1 MMRTG
6 LVVGASGGIGAACA
20 VALGPSVD
28 RIVLAGPTTGRL
40 AEVAG
45 RVGDRATTVTADI
58 TRPDDREA
66 VARAV
71 VADGSTLAWAIV
83 ASGVPLREP
92 FGATDPDAIER
103 TIQVDLVAPI
113 LLVRRLS
120 DVAWAERASLVLIG
134 SISASRAL
142 PNRAVYGAAK
152 AGLER
157 FGASLAAE
165 WQARG
170 IRVNVVAP
178 GVIDTPFTGG
188 DRVNLE
194 RWAQERIPVR
204 RPGDPAEVAEVVR
217 YLIEEAPEFLVGARI
232 VVDGGSEAVA

>member
-1 MMRTG
+1 MRTG
-6 LVVGASGGIGAACA
+6 LIVGASGGIGGACA
-20 VALGPSVD
+20 VALGSSVD
-28 RIVLAGPTTGRL
+28 RIVLAGPTTRRI
-40 AEVAG
+40 AEVAE
-45 RVGDRATTVTADI
+45 RVGDQASTVTADI
-58 TRPDDREA
+58 SRPEDREA
-66 VARAV
+66 IARAV
-71 VADGSTLAWAIV
+71 TADGSTLAWAIV

-92 FGATDPDAIER
+92 FGATDPDDIER
-103 TIQVDLVAPI
+103 TFQVDLVAPV
-113 LLVRRLS
+113 LVVRRLS
-120 DVAWAERASLVLIG
+120 DVAWADRASLVLIG

-188 DRVNLE
+188 DRENLE
-194 RWAQERIPVR
+194 RWAQERIPAR

-217 YLIEEAPEFLVGARI
+217 YLIEEAPEFLVGARV